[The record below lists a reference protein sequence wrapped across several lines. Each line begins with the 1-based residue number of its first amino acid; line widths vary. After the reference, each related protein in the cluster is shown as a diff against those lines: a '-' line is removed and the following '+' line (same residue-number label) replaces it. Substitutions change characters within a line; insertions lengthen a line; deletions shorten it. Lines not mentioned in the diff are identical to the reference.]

1 MDSNHE
7 YTRDEYLTISKNTAF
22 RALQQSKMAAAMS
35 FLQSIKSSQ
44 GKSFELYPVG
54 HIAEMT
60 CMCIELFNEK
70 FINNF
75 N

>member
-1 MDSNHE
+1 MN
-7 YTRDEYLTISKNTAF
+7 I
-22 RALQQSKMAAAMS
+22 LQSQRIQLFKHFNNLKWQRRCH